1 MATLAEIRAKLQQM
15 ENKGK
20 NRNYNEEGDLTFA
33 FWNMKDGET
42 ATIRFLPDADT
53 NNTFFWRER
62 QVINIPFPGVKGGE
76 TDKEVLVRVPCMD
89 MYGETCP
96 ILTETRPWWNDDSMK
111 DLARKYW
118 KKRAYIMQGFVLENP
133 LAEENVPENPI
144 RKFVIT
150 PQVFNIIKA
159 ALLDPDMEHSPTDYE
174 NGCNF
179 IIAKGRKGD
188 YNDYSTS
195 KYARRE
201 SPLTEEQL
209 EAIDTRGLFNLSD
222 WLPNKPDAEGVNMIF
237 EMFEASVNG
246 ELYDPDRW
254 AKHFKP
260 FGLQFEASNDSEN
273 EKPAAKAEPKA
284 ETKAAAKAAPQ
295 VEESKEEEEAPSKP
309 AASAQDILA
318 KIRSRNAS

>member
-1 MATLAEIRAKLQQM
+1 MATLAEIRAKLQNM

-20 NRNYNEEGDLTFA
+20 SRYTNEEGDLTFA
-33 FWNMKDGET
+33 FWNMAEGDT
-42 ATIRFLPDADT
+42 TTVRFLPDADPDS
-53 NNTFFWRER
+53 TFFWKER
-62 QVINIPFPGVKGGE
+62 QLINLTFPGVKGGD
-76 TDKEVLVRVPCMD
+76 TDKEVSVRVPCMD

-96 ILTETRPWWNDDSMK
+96 IIAETRPWWNDDSMK
-111 DLARKYW
+111 EIARKYW
-118 KKRAYIMQGFVLENP
+118 KKRAYIMQGFVLDNP
-133 LAEENVPENPI
+133 LKEDNVPENPI

-174 NGCNF
+174 NGTNF

-201 SPLTEEQL
+201 SPLEEAHL
-209 EAIDTRGLFNLSD
+209 EAIEKYGLFNLSD
-222 WLPNKPDAEGVNMIF
+222 WMPRKPDAAGVNIIF

-254 AKHFKP
+254 ANHFKP
-260 FGLQFEASNDSEN
+260 YGMQFESASEMKTETKEED
-273 EKPAAKAEPKA
+273 APKA
-284 ETKAAAKAAPQ
+284 EEKPTPPPSKLMK
-295 VEESKEEEEAPSKP
+295 ESKAEEEQASKP